1 PRWGSPPPAGG
12 AGVWVVRGARP
23 SAPAPPTVAVAGA
36 PATRVFELPVGRA
49 GVLVSR
55 ENANPGWS
63 AELDGAS
70 GGSLGELTVDGW
82 QQAWLVPTAPG
93 EDGRV
98 VATFGP
104 DLPYRAGLAVGALT
118 LLLLLL
124 GTLAA
129 TWRRGRR
136 AQPVGPAALGTR
148 RHGPFVAGLTATLVG
163 GLLAGTVGAAIGAVL
178 GLLVP
183 VLLRRVPAAPEAL
196 PWLLAGPLLAVGAA
210 YAVRP
215 WGDADGWAGALA
227 WPSYLAL
234 VPVLGALAMA
244 ADSSRRRAS
253 GWRPFRRSA
262 GRSTSR

>member
-1 PRWGSPPPAGG
+1 M
-12 AGVWVVRGARP
+12 
-23 SAPAPPTVAVAGA
+23 PAPP
-36 PATRVFELPVGRA
+36 
-49 GVLVSR
+49 
-55 ENANPGWS
+55 
-63 AELDGAS
+63 AED
-70 GGSLGELTVDGW
+70 T
-82 QQAWLVPTAPG
+82 
-93 EDGRV
+93 RV

-104 DLPYRAGLAVGALT
+104 DLPYRAGLGLGALT
-118 LLLLLL
+118 LVLLLL
-124 GTLAA
+124 GTLVA

-163 GLLAGTVGAAIGAVL
+163 GLLAGTVGAAVGAVL

-183 VLLRRVPAAPEAL
+183 VLLRRVPAAAEAL
-196 PWLLAGPLLAVGAA
+196 PWVLAGPLLAVGAA

-215 WGDADGWAGALA
+215 WGEPAGWAGALA